1 MAKKAYVY
9 NGSAWE
15 DLASSI
21 SDLSSYATTVD
32 LDDYQLK
39 SVAGLTLINST
50 TVTAQSTVSFNN
62 VFSATY
68 DNYLI
73 LMTLSGG
80 SGVDLTYRMTLGGT
94 PNSTASSYVAQ
105 RIVVSSTSV
114 NGLRIT
120 ENKGFIGNI
129 ETVRSVTRLEMFMP
143 FKAEPTLVLSEN
155 NTALSGGYIY
165 DTHGSHNQA
174 ISYDGI
180 TIYPSSG
187 TITGNIR
194 VYGYQN

>member
-50 TVTAQSTVSFNN
+50 TVTAQSTVSFND

-120 ENKGFIGNI
+120 ENQGFIGNI